1 MKQHYFISGL
11 PRSGSTLLSAIL
23 KQNPE
28 FYADISS
35 PVQSLCSSV
44 IDVLTASENNLNI
57 KEDQRTTLL
66 HHVFEGYYAHVNRSV
81 IFDSNRGWTSRT
93 SLLKHL
99 FPYTKIICCVREIE
113 WILDSFERITAQNC
127 LYTNTFAD
135 DESHQS
141 VETRCVDMMDVKK
154 SGMVIKP
161 WYWLQEGLAINP
173 DMILLIDYKDL
184 CQNPKRTIEG
194 VYRFIGK
201 DYYNHDFNNVKYEN
215 EVFDMSINKRDLH
228 TVKRKV
234 EWVDRRSILPKYVSD
249 RYTNMSFWKSTT
261 QSLNYG

>member
-1 MKQHYFISGL
+1 MKQYYFISGL

-35 PVQSLCSSV
+35 PVQTLCSSV
-44 IDVLTASENNLNI
+44 IDVLTGSENNLNI

-81 IFDSNRGWTSRT
+81 IFDSNRGWTSKT

-99 FPYTKIICCVREIE
+99 FPYTKIICCVREVE

-135 DESHQS
+135 EESHQS
-141 VETRCVDMMDVKK
+141 VETRCADMMDVKK

-173 DMILLIDYKDL
+173 DMIHLVNYKDL
-184 CQNPKRTIEG
+184 CENPKQTMQQ
-194 VYRFIGK
+194 VYKFIDK
-201 DYYNHDFNNVKYEN
+201 PWFEHDFDHVVYEN
-215 EVFDMSINKRDLH
+215 KLFDRAVNKTGLH
-228 TVKRKV
+228 TVRHKV
-234 EWVDRRSILPKYVSD
+234 EWKDRRSILPQYVID
-249 RYTNMSFWKSTT
+249 RYKNMNFWLNASSFR
-261 QSLNYG
+261 YE